1 MAAKVD
7 WFSRGRD
14 AFTEGRPCF
23 IQDARI
29 TSKDR
34 TAWYAGWNH
43 QSRLNNAR
51 NIPAKDRAEAVAG
64 LAEILNTLRSTP

>member
-14 AFTEGRPCF
+14 AFTEGRPCL

-29 TSKDR
+29 SGKDR
-34 TAWYAGWNH
+34 SAWYAGWNH
-43 QSRLNNAR
+43 QARLNTAK
-51 NIPAKDRAEAVAG
+51 NIPAEARAEAVDG
-64 LAEILNTLRSTP
+64 ITEILNTLRSTP